1 MIPRNRPS
9 RQAGAL
15 GVFVKRDGR
24 DAQETLDPNA
34 RRDDRD
40 VERTM
45 RVSPAG
51 LSDRVADDDGSADDA
66 EAESCFADVRRAP

>member
-15 GVFVKRDGR
+15 GVFVKRNG
-24 DAQETLDPNA
+24 
-34 RRDDRD
+34 RD

-45 RVSPAG
+45 RRVSAAD
-51 LSDRVADDDGSADDA
+51 LSDRMADDDGSIDDA
-66 EAESCFADVRRAP
+66 EAEAGFADARRTP